1 MSSQRRR
8 DPADDTDETET
19 ISSGDRDDIKLK
31 QDNQLSELWHSRLHS
46 GSLAASTPTR
56 RRTQP
61 NPEVVHSLD
70 ELPEISSIAAVVAL
84 QRWWRRHS
92 AGGQRVAKFQKLCR
106 RHVLEFVRRRR
117 TLHARSKLHAIV
129 LQILFLS
136 VFAFS
141 ILHNYAHDRLY
152 RFTRAVTSQY
162 LEAPFTSS
170 ESGTSKTF
178 FDVTSTQ
185 ELLEWL
191 KEPFM
196 SITYRDSTMNN
207 RIIGGIR
214 IGQLRVE
221 TFNCSSRVTPFFTTD
236 NETFYCHGSSD
247 GDFTLSIEMNN
258 PIQAANGDLY
268 TFKGLNDTDTD
279 TERSALF
286 STMSVSSARYSLPAP
301 AYSVILPRSNEAQA
315 FSILTTLEKNDYI
328 DAQTRA
334 VMLDLGLYNAMLRHV
349 IALRFLV
356 ELPASGGAIT
366 SLSAGVAPVTSSFL
380 LDEDRSAI
388 SACNVIVM
396 LFYAYFFLDEVLALA
411 HSRSRQWQY
420 QAVWQKSNLKKTDTH
435 KLKLSSLRRHGT
447 IARFF
452 GLLCYVCTWLLRLI
466 ALVKRPTELPLDSDK
481 FVSLRPYVET
491 FRAAQLA
498 LGASVCL
505 AWIELLLMLRVSL
518 HVDLLVRAVVC
529 AAPQLFV
536 LAFMIALVVMGYAST
551 CLLVLGAQS
560 QLFQSLPE
568 SLRSLLAILLQTG
581 TTGASS
587 LLGYSSTSLEEVGHD
602 AAGTSTLT
610 TLLLGCF
617 LLLNVFVAANLFLV
631 VIYEGYL
638 KAKREIEADQRSRKI
653 SSTRD
658 DEDSIKAAL
667 MHLDLWHETAVYGRA
682 VAAKFINLV
691 PRALRRRKT
700 AEQSTVLPSNMPRE
714 LPQEDES
721 EDERYRDDVSSPQ
734 GKNYA
739 QDSTCSKGSSRKR
752 QHRRSSSSDSSS
764 LLEGMVLQLA
774 LQNEVLLR
782 AVNELK
788 QDVQA
793 LQRSDQG
800 TSDRDMLRRGV
811 PNPTRVHKQQKTSTS
826 PIRQMTN
833 YRE

>member
-56 RRTQP
+56 RRTRP

-129 LQILFLS
+129 LQIIFLS

-141 ILHNYAHDRLY
+141 ILHDYAHDRLY

-435 KLKLSSLRRHGT
+435 KLRLSSLRRHGT

-452 GLLCYVCTWLLRLI
+452 GLLCYVY
-466 ALVKRPTELPLDSDK
+466 SDK

-498 LGASVCL
+498 LGAS
-505 AWIELLLMLRVSL
+505 
-518 HVDLLVRAVVC
+518 
-529 AAPQLFV
+529 LFV

-581 TTGASS
+581 TTGTSS

-658 DEDSIKAAL
+658 DEDSIEAAP

-691 PRALRRRKT
+691 PRALRRRKA

-721 EDERYRDDVSSPQ
+721 DDERYRDDVSSPQ

-739 QDSTCSKGSSRKR
+739 QDSTRSKGSSRKR

-774 LQNEVLLR
+774 LQNEALLR